1 MTSLSEPVLVL
12 WKSQALV
19 AEKELAEMGFQKI
32 ADAEAIFFRL
42 NMLKPQ
48 YDASQDIAI
57 AEGLE
62 VPADAGTYIEDLWR
76 KKFSQ

>member
-1 MTSLSEPVLVL
+1 
-12 WKSQALV
+12 
-19 AEKELAEMGFQKI
+19 MGFQKI
-32 ADAEAIFFRL
+32 ADAEAIIFRL
-42 NMLKPQ
+42 NMLKQ
-48 YDASQDIAI
+48 EYDASQDRAI

>member
-1 MTSLSEPVLVL
+1 MVSPDAYLVL
-12 WKSQALV
+12 WKSQTLV
-19 AEKELAEMGFQKI
+19 PEKELAQMGFQKI
-32 ADAEAIFFRL
+32 ADAEAIIFRL
-42 NMLKPQ
+42 NMLKQ
-48 YDASQDIAI
+48 EYDASQDRAI